1 VISGRGAP
9 VELRARQARKR
20 RCRSRVASVAVDFPD
35 DDEVLAH
42 GFPFRPVWWTPRV
55 SDGWGGFL
63 EQLPAQ
69 DRGYCPITRADLLDT
84 AETHG
89 LPQALLA
96 SYV

>member
-1 VISGRGAP
+1 M
-9 VELRARQARKR
+9 KR
-20 RCRSRVASVAVDFPD
+20 RGRSRVAFVVVDFPD

-42 GFPFRPVWWTPRV
+42 GFRFRPAWWTPRV

-96 SYV
+96 SYVW